1 MSQCTTCPDN
11 SYSYEGASSCI
22 PCAEGT
28 AVNENKTF
36 CGKMIPFLF
45 IIQFLLKI
53 ENLKC
58 TLYSNK
64 FKGK

>member
-1 MSQCTTCPDN
+1 MLQCTPCSDN

-28 AVNENKTF
+28 AVNEDKTF
-36 CGKMIPFLF
+36 CGKITFLF

-53 ENLKC
+53 ENLNC
-58 TLYSNK
+58 TLYLNK
-64 FKGK
+64 SK